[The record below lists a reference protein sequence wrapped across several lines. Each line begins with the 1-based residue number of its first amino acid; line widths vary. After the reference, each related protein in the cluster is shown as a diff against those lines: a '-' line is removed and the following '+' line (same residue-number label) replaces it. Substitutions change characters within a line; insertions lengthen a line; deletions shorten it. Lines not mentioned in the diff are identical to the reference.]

1 VSPGDPGS
9 RLTAHGLWL
18 IRGHIIDPDSNYDAP
33 GDVVVFDGRIAYCGP
48 PLEQPPS
55 GTEVL
60 DATGCVVTPGFV
72 DLHTHLRFPGFPEKE
87 TIASGTAAAAA
98 GGFTTVCAMANTDPV
113 VDRVEVLREVLHEIE
128 QSAVVRV
135 RQLAAVS
142 YGLRGEELT
151 DMPALA
157 AAGAVAFSDDGKP
170 VWSETLMRTALDA
183 GARLAKP
190 ISVHEEDPEIVRGG
204 VANAGP
210 AARRLGLAEW
220 PCRGEASIVARDLS
234 LLAQTGGRLHIAHVS
249 CAETVPLI
257 ERAKHAGLPVTAEV
271 TPHHLRL
278 SDCLLAGNYPLGL
291 PPAHPCVKVNPPLR
305 SDADVEAMIE
315 ALSAGTIDA
324 VATDH
329 APHAAAD
336 KTGPF
341 TEAAFGI
348 SAIETALPLLLDLVR
363 SGRFSMSDMVA
374 RLTAGPARAF
384 RLDGGTLTVGAPA
397 DICVFDPEE
406 EWTVAAHTLRSK
418 GKNTPLLG
426 ATLRGRVRWT
436 MVAGVVVPGN
446 R

>member
-1 VSPGDPGS
+1 
-9 RLTAHGLWL
+9 
-18 IRGHIIDPDSNYDAP
+18 
-33 GDVVVFDGRIAYCGP
+33 
-48 PLEQPPS
+48 
-55 GTEVL
+55 
-60 DATGCVVTPGFV
+60 
-72 DLHTHLRFPGFPEKE
+72 
-87 TIASGTAAAAA
+87 
-98 GGFTTVCAMANTDPV
+98 
-113 VDRVEVLREVLHEIE
+113 
-128 QSAVVRV
+128 
-135 RQLAAVS
+135 
-142 YGLRGEELT
+142 
-151 DMPALA
+151 
-157 AAGAVAFSDDGKP
+157 
-170 VWSETLMRTALDA
+170 
-183 GARLAKP
+183 
-190 ISVHEEDPEIVRGG
+190 
-204 VANAGP
+204 
-210 AARRLGLAEW
+210 
-220 PCRGEASIVARDLS
+220 
-234 LLAQTGGRLHIAHVS
+234 
-249 CAETVPLI
+249 
-257 ERAKHAGLPVTAEV
+257 
-271 TPHHLRL
+271 
-278 SDCLLAGNYPLGL
+278 
-291 PPAHPCVKVNPPLR
+291 VKVNPPLR